1 METYSISKI
10 SDYKINADLLL
21 AQFQDSQKLKG
32 MMQAMGDSRN
42 DLETAIFEIRSEFE
56 IDSAVGDQ
64 LDILGSIFAEDREG
78 RDDTE
83 YRQAIK
89 AKGARQYS
97 GEPESIIE
105 ILKASY
111 GATYVH
117 YRPYYDAKYYISTDV
132 DITSEDLIPISPA
145 GVQPFVEGYYLV
157 DALGRYIVDAL
168 GRRIT
173 AVR

>member
-1 METYSISKI
+1 MDTYSITKI
-10 SDYKINADLLL
+10 DDYKVNADLVLS
-21 AQFQDSQKLKG
+21 QFQDSEKLKG
-32 MMQAMGDSRN
+32 IMQAMGDSRN
-42 DLETAIFEIRSEFE
+42 DLETALFEIRSEFE
-56 IDSAVGDQ
+56 IDDAVGEQ
-64 LDILGSIFAEDREG
+64 LNILGSIFVEDREG
-78 RDDTE
+78 RTDTE

-89 AKGARQYS
+89 AKGAQQYS

-117 YRPYYDAKYYISTDV
+117 YRPYYDAKYYIITDA
-132 DITSEDLIPISPA
+132 DISSEDLISISPA
-145 GVQPFVEGYYLV
+145 GVQPFVETHYLV

-173 AVR
+173 SVG